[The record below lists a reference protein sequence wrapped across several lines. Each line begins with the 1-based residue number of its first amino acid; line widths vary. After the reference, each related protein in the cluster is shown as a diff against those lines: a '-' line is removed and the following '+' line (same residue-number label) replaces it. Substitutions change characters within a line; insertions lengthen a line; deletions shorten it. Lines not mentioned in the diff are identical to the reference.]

1 MSDDS
6 SMFSTGSLQTF
17 IAGAF
22 VIALLALG
30 MAIYNYSRTTSA
42 VSALLDLQSASTA
55 VATADDGT
63 GASLAELSTKV
74 DELAKQVKK
83 LEESAAQAAAV
94 AEPAPE

>member
-30 MAIYNYSRTTSA
+30 MSIYNYSRTTSA
-42 VSALLDLQSASTA
+42 VSALLDLQSVATT
-55 VATADDGT
+55 VATADDGSSAT
-63 GASLAELSTKV
+63 LADLDAKV
-74 DELAKQVKK
+74 DALAMQVKK
-83 LEESAAQAAAV
+83 LEEAAATAV
-94 AEPAPE
+94 VVEPAP